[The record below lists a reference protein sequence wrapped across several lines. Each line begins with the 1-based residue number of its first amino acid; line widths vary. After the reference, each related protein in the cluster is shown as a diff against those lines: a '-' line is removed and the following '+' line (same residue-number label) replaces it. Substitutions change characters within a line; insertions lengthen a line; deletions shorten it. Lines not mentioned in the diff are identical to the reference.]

1 MAEPLTPDICV
12 IGADAGGLAV
22 AAAAASFGVPTVLID
37 TGGMG
42 GKRQNFR
49 TGVACA
55 P

>member
-22 AAAAASFGVPTVLID
+22 AAAAASFGVTPVLND

-42 GKRQNFR
+42 D
-49 TGVACA
+49 
-55 P
+55 